1 MTQKSYV
8 DTNPKYWDEYTNLQR
23 VKHELIREYLNGW
36 LPKLGNWAG
45 RIVYIDTHAGRG
57 THLEGELGSPL
68 VALRTFLDHNA
79 RDRILK
85 RSEVVFWFIERD
97 ENNLNSLNKEISSLG
112 KLPSNVEVYSE
123 SGDCFSILRDL
134 IESLKAEGSQLS
146 PTFVFVDP
154 YGFNVPGDVLRE
166 LMEFPRVELF
176 VNVMWRELNMG
187 LAQGDEKPGM
197 EARLN
202 SIFDGPSWRSN
213 ITSEDFD
220 VRVEQTIDTFKEML
234 QAKWA
239 TDIRMLG
246 DNNRTRYILVHYTNH
261 DAGRDLMKDCLW
273 KVCPGGNFCVKKEHD
288 SNQLLLFSKELDEE
302 PDLDSLKE
310 WVCEKLHERPRR
322 WKEFHG
328 LIRPLIWRVPHVNE
342 AIRNLRKAGVITASE
357 HEGRFTIK
365 ANPLLSLV
373 Q

>member
-1 MTQKSYV
+1 MRQKSYV
-8 DTNPKYWDEYTNLQR
+8 DTNPEYWTEYTNLQR

-68 VALRTFLDHNA
+68 VALKTFLDHKA
-79 RDRILK
+79 RDQILK
-85 RSEVVFWFIERD
+85 RSQVVFWFIERD
-97 ENNLNSLNKEISSLG
+97 ENNRNSLNNEMSGLG
-112 KLPSNVEVYSE
+112 KLPSNVEVHSE

-134 IESLKAEGSQLS
+134 IESLKSEGSQLA
-146 PTFVFVDP
+146 PAFVFVDP

-166 LMEFPRVELF
+166 LMQFPRVELF
-176 VNVMWRELNMG
+176 VNVIWRELNMALTLG
-187 LAQGDEKPGM
+187 EKHSGM
-197 EARLN
+197 AARLD

-213 ITSEDFD
+213 ITSKDFD
-220 VRVEQTIDTFKEML
+220 VRIEQTIDTFKEML
-234 QAKWA
+234 QAKWT

-261 DAGRDLMKDCLW
+261 PAGRDLMKDCVW
-273 KVCPGGNFCVKKEHD
+273 KVCPDGDFCARKMD
-288 SNQLLLFSKELDEE
+288 NSDQLLLFSEG
-302 PDLDSLKE
+302 PDLDTLKE
-310 WVCEKLHERPRR
+310 WVCEKLDERPRR

-328 LIRPLIWRVPHVNE
+328 LIRHLIWRVPHVNE
-342 AIRNLRKAGVITASE
+342 AIRNLRKDKVITASE
-357 HEGRFTIK
+357 SEGRFTIK